1 MPAILKVAVP
11 VPLRL
16 VFDYLPPP
24 SVPLQNLIPGQ
35 RITVPFGP
43 RTRTGYLLAILDDT
57 DIDATK
63 LKQAIAVLDDKPL
76 QSPSDLKL
84 LIWASRYYH
93 HPIGEVCAAAFPVLL
108 RKGRPATNSVD
119 KRLVLAA
126 PIETIRSQITARAHR
141 QHALIDLLADH
152 PEGLS
157 EQQMNR
163 LGRDWRTIA
172 RLLLKRRLIETK
184 ICIEAKQP
192 DLRVATPDF
201 DLNRE
206 QQHAVETIHAG
217 LGGFQIFLLEGIT
230 GSGKTEVYFRIIQ
243 SVLAAG
249 RQVMVLLP
257 EITLTPQLESR
268 FKARFNIPIA
278 IFHSGMTEEMRKNS
292 WLGTVRGHNPILL
305 GTRSAVFTPLKAP
318 GLIILDEE
326 HDVSFKQQDGFR
338 FSARDIAIK
347 RAQIL
352 NIPVILGSATPSLES
367 IHNANQGR
375 YRHLKLPL
383 RPGVARPPSIRV
395 LDIRKQ
401 PLTEGLAPGLIRS
414 IKQKLDQHE
423 QILLFIN
430 RRGFAPTLIC
440 HHCGWVAR
448 CRRCDSNL
456 VIHSERK
463 QLRCHHCLSERRIPE
478 CCEACASGNLRAL
491 GLGTQ
496 RVEQLLAKIFPEASI
511 VRIDRDSTRRK
522 GSLDSALDDI
532 STGKTNILIG
542 TQMLAK
548 GHHFP
553 NVTLVGILDSDSG
566 LFSTDF
572 RTTERLAQLMVQV
585 SGRAGRAEKPGTVII
600 QTRHP
605 DHPLLDSLIK
615 RGYPGFA
622 LDALA
627 ERKMIGLPPF
637 SYQALIRA
645 EGTDP
650 DHPANFLQNIRQT
663 AEIRDHSGI
672 EILGPVPAPMTKR
685 IGRYRYQ
692 LLFQCRHRGVLHG
705 HIEELLPKLAEL
717 PGFRRVKWSL
727 DIDPVDLF

>member
-1 MPAILKVAVP
+1 MPEILKVAVA

-16 VFDYLPPP
+16 VFDYLPP
-24 SVPLQNLIPGQ
+24 SGVPLRDLIPGQ
-35 RITVPFGP
+35 RITIPFGP
-43 RTRTGYLLAILDDT
+43 RTRTGYLLAVEEDT
-57 DIDATK
+57 GIDAAR
-63 LKQAIAVLDDKPL
+63 LKQAIAVLDEKPL
-76 QSPSDLKL
+76 QSQSDLKL

-93 HPIGEVCAAAFPVLL
+93 HPIGEVIAAAFPVLL
-108 RKGRPATNSVD
+108 RKGGSATNSAD
-119 KRLVLAA
+119 KRLVLAVPS
-126 PIETIRSQITARAHR
+126 PIIRSRIAGQAHR
-141 QHALIDLLADH
+141 QHALIDVLEDH

-163 LGRDWRTIA
+163 LDWDWRAAA
-172 RLLLKRRLIETK
+172 RLLLKRKLIETK
-184 ICIEAKQP
+184 ICVEAEQP
-192 DLRVATPDF
+192 DLRVTTSDF

-206 QQHAVETIHAG
+206 QQHAVDTINAG
-217 LGGFQIFLLEGIT
+217 LDRFQIFLLEGIT

-243 SVLAAG
+243 TVLAAG

-257 EITLTPQLESR
+257 EITLTPQLEAR
-268 FKARFNIPIA
+268 FKARFNAPIA
-278 IFHSGMTEEMRKNS
+278 VFHSGMSEENRKKS
-292 WLGTVRGHNPILL
+292 WLNTMRGQSPILL
-305 GTRSAVFTPLKAP
+305 GTRSAVFTPLKTP

-326 HDVSFKQQDGFR
+326 HDVSFKQQEGFR

-347 RAQIL
+347 RAQNL

-367 IHNANQGR
+367 IHNANQRR

-383 RPGVARPPSIRV
+383 RTGSARPPSIRV

-401 PLTEGLAPGLIRS
+401 PLAEGLAPGLIRS
-414 IKQKLDQHE
+414 IKKKLDQHE

-430 RRGFAPTLIC
+430 RRGYAPTLIC
-440 HHCGWVAR
+440 HYCGGVAR

-456 VIHSERK
+456 VVHSATK

-478 CCEACASGNLRAL
+478 SCEACGAEKLLAL

-496 RVEQLLAKIFPEASI
+496 RVEQMLVKIFPEASI

-522 GSLDSALDDI
+522 GSLERALDNI
-532 STGKTNILIG
+532 SAGKTDILIG

-553 NVTLVGILDSDSG
+553 NVTLVGILDTDSG

-572 RTTERLAQLMVQV
+572 RTTERLAQLIVQV
-585 SGRAGRAEKPGTVII
+585 AGRAGRAEKPGTVII

-615 RGYPGFA
+615 QGYPGFA
-622 LDALA
+622 SDALA
-627 ERKMIGLPPF
+627 ERKRIGLPPF
-637 SYQALIRA
+637 SYQALFRA

-650 DHPANFLQNIRQT
+650 DHPATFLKNIRQT
-663 AEIRDHSGI
+663 AETRNNSGI

-692 LLFQCRHRGVLHG
+692 LLFQARQRGALHSQL
-705 HIEELLPKLAEL
+705 EELLPRLANV
-717 PGFRRVKWSL
+717 PGFRRVKWSI